1 MKGETKMAKVN
12 AREILNEVRSH
23 IDEYNDEYLFANRRG
38 IISDE
43 EKYGGRSGGAEDV
56 LKMLEDTFEKEGKI
70 TKESEV
76 LDKIREYIQ
85 ENDAKALHHESHS
98 STLASTFYSGKR
110 DAAQE
115 ILERLDGLLKKGEIV
130 ASVKTKINLKPKAKP
145 GKEVSNDITDG
156 M

>member
-70 TKESEV
+70 TKESKV

-85 ENDAKALHHESHS
+85 ENDAKVLHHESHS

-115 ILERLDGLLKKGEIV
+115 ILERLDGFLKKGEIV
-130 ASVKTKINLKPKAKP
+130 ANVKAKVNLKPKAKP
-145 GKEVSNDITDG
+145 GKEASNDITDG

>member
-38 IISDE
+38 VISDE

-56 LKMLEDTFEKEGKI
+56 LKMLEDTFEKKGKI

-85 ENDAKALHHESHS
+85 ENDAKVKKHELHS
-98 STLASTFYSGKR
+98 STLVSEFYGGKR
-110 DAAQE
+110 DAAKE
-115 ILERLDGLLKKGEIV
+115 ILERLDGLLEKGEIV
-130 ASVKTKINLKPKAKP
+130 ANVKAKINLKPKAKL